1 MSGGRTLPAG
11 LDPFST
17 TGVFLQIDNWSGPSA
32 IVEPQT
38 GSARTL
44 PSVVAARSHGQ
55 RAGRSTR
62 ATVHARRLDST
73 FAGRTHDL
81 RLLTVDTTGCHSR
94 SVRVQ
99 ESRPESSSGPV
110 QVVTQSRVGGTRG
123 PGRTMPDPDRFRI
136 LLSIA
141 GRLATSFDRPDLYR
155 IVADAA
161 TELTGADY
169 ALLRIDHGGSLD
181 VVATSGI
188 EAGIAKGLPGIP
200 TRDRVL
206 DEVVARAR
214 PFVCDDTA
222 LLPAGQWPDRFS
234 GLASIRGFL
243 LIPLAHGGRF
253 LGTLAVATADPRP
266 WTNED
271 VEILTALGGHAC
283 LALRN
288 SDLFDR
294 LEVRAARMAVV
305 QAASARMNGATT
317 VEAVGR
323 AIVEE
328 VGAIVDYHNARVYQ
342 VEPDESIIPIAFEG
356 KVGEYEIV
364 DWSVLRTRMGE
375 GFTGWVALHG
385 VPLNVPDANADPRGV
400 QIEGT
405 DRIAESILV
414 VPMRHDGSVVGVIT
428 LSKLGLHQFDDDD
441 LQMVTILAD
450 QAATALESARLL
462 SRTESMATEL
472 RRLLEMSQE
481 LSQTLDPKQVGAVI
495 ARHITSA
502 LQMDAGVISSWDV
515 EADTV
520 VSEGE
525 YPDRKIVENHPVYR
539 LADYPETRRVL
550 EHQATVIIDAENR
563 SADTDEVAILRE
575 DGFRFLIM
583 IPLVAKGRSVGLV
596 ELLSKELVLTD
607 EVRLDL
613 ARTMANEAAMAL
625 ENAHLYEAARSL
637 ADRDPLTGFFN
648 HRFLYERMG
657 EEVVRARRTRRPL
670 SLLILDLDDFKLV
683 NDTFGHQFGD
693 RCLVHLAAVV
703 KATLRISD
711 VPARY
716 GGDEFAVILPD
727 ADLGAATAVA
737 RRITED
743 LARQPVMSDGRGP
756 VPISVSIGVASVGP
770 EVRTPAE
777 LVEAADSRMYDA
789 KIDAQADH
797 HGAPL
802 REPAHAG

>member
-1 MSGGRTLPAG
+1 M
-11 LDPFST
+11 
-17 TGVFLQIDNWSGPSA
+17 
-32 IVEPQT
+32 
-38 GSARTL
+38 
-44 PSVVAARSHGQ
+44 
-55 RAGRSTR
+55 
-62 ATVHARRLDST
+62 
-73 FAGRTHDL
+73 
-81 RLLTVDTTGCHSR
+81 
-94 SVRVQ
+94 
-99 ESRPESSSGPV
+99 
-110 QVVTQSRVGGTRG
+110 
-123 PGRTMPDPDRFRI
+123 
-136 LLSIA
+136 LLSVA
-141 GRLATSFDRPDLYR
+141 ERLGTSFDRSDLYR

-161 TELTGADY
+161 TKLSGADV
-169 ALLRIDHGGSLD
+169 ALLSIEHAGSLAI
-181 VVATSGI
+181 VATSGI
-188 EAGIAKGLPGIP
+188 DEPIVEHIRGVT
-200 TRDRVL
+200 TRDGAI
-206 DEVVARAR
+206 DEALATRR
-214 PFVCDDTA
+214 PFVCDDIA
-222 LLPAGQWPDRFS
+222 LLPAGAWPDRFA
-234 GLASIRGFL
+234 GLLPVRGEML
-243 LIPLAHGGRF
+243 LPLLHGGRF
-253 LGTLAVATADPRP
+253 LGTLAVATTHPRH
-266 WTNED
+266 WTDED
-271 VEILTALGGHAC
+271 VEILTALGGHAG

-288 SDLFDR
+288 ADLFDR
-294 LEVRAARMAVV
+294 LELRAARMAVV
-305 QAASARMNGATT
+305 QAASARMNSATT

-323 AIVEE
+323 AVVEE
-328 VGAIVDYHNARVYQ
+328 VGAIVDYHNARVYR
-342 VEPDESIIPIAFEG
+342 VESHESIIPIAFEG

-385 VPLNVPDANADPRGV
+385 IPLNVPDANADPRGV
-400 QIEGT
+400 QIAGT
-405 DRIAESILV
+405 DLVAESMLV

-428 LSKLGLHQFDDDD
+428 LSKLGLDQFDDDD

-495 ARHITSA
+495 ARHVAAA
-502 LQMDAGVISSWDV
+502 LRMDAGIISSWDV
-515 EADTV
+515 AGDQV

-525 YPDRKIVENHPVYR
+525 YPDRGIVEHHPVYP

-550 EHQATVIIDAENR
+550 EQQATVIIDAENR
-563 SADTDEVAILRE
+563 SADSDEVAILRE
-575 DGFRFLIM
+575 EGFRLLIM
-583 IPLVAKGRSVGLV
+583 IPIVAKGHSVGVL
-596 ELLSKELVLTD
+596 ELLSKELVPTD
-607 EVRLDL
+607 EARLDL

-625 ENAHLYEAARSL
+625 ENARLYEAARSL

-703 KATLRISD
+703 KATLRLSD

-727 ADLGAATAVA
+727 ADLEAATAVA
-737 RRITED
+737 HRITED

-770 EVRTPAE
+770 EVRTPTE
-777 LVEAADSRMYDA
+777 LVEAADSRMYEA
-789 KIDAQADH
+789 KVDAQGNGHDTVSQEAVRV
-797 HGAPL
+797 A
-802 REPAHAG
+802 

>member
-1 MSGGRTLPAG
+1 MP
-11 LDPFST
+11 
-17 TGVFLQIDNWSGPSA
+17 
-32 IVEPQT
+32 
-38 GSARTL
+38 
-44 PSVVAARSHGQ
+44 
-55 RAGRSTR
+55 GRSMP
-62 ATVHARRLDST
+62 
-73 FAGRTHDL
+73 GRK
-81 RLLTVDTTGCHSR
+81 
-94 SVRVQ
+94 
-99 ESRPESSSGPV
+99 
-110 QVVTQSRVGGTRG
+110 RG
-123 PGRTMPDPDRFRI
+123 PGRTMPGRTRPGPDRFRI

-141 GRLATSFDRPDLYR
+141 ERLAASFDRPDLYR
-155 IVADAA
+155 IVVDAA
-161 TELTGADY
+161 TELSGADY

-181 VVATSGI
+181 IVATSGI
-188 EAGIAKGLPGIP
+188 EAAVAKRLPGIP
-200 TRDRVL
+200 TRDRAI
-206 DEVVARAR
+206 DEVLARAR

-222 LLPAGQWPDRFS
+222 LLPAGEWPDRFA
-234 GLASIRGFL
+234 GLLSIRGFL
-243 LIPLAHGGRF
+243 LIPLVHGGHF
-253 LGTLAVATADPRP
+253 LGTLAVATTDPRP
-266 WTNED
+266 WSDED

-305 QAASARMNGATT
+305 QAASARMNSATT

-323 AIVEE
+323 AVVEE
-328 VGAIVDYHNARVYQ
+328 VGAIVDYHNARVYR

-364 DWSVLRTRMGE
+364 DWSVLETRVGE

-385 VPLNVPDANADPRGV
+385 IPLNVPNANDDPRGV

-405 DRIAESILV
+405 DVVAESMLV

-428 LSKLGLHQFDDDD
+428 LSKLGVHQFDDDD

-481 LSQTLDPKQVGAVI
+481 LSQTLDPKQVGAVV
-495 ARHITSA
+495 ARHMTAA
-502 LQMDAGVISSWDV
+502 LEMDAGVISSWDM
-515 EADTV
+515 ASDSL

-525 YPDRKIVENHPVYR
+525 YPDRGIVTNHPVYR
-539 LADYPETRRVL
+539 LSDYPETRRVL
-550 EHQATVIIDAENR
+550 EGQAAVIVDAEDAA
-563 SADTDEVAILRE
+563 ADPHEVAILRE
-575 DGFRFLIM
+575 QGFRILIM
-583 IPLVAKGRSVGLV
+583 IPLVAKGHSVGIV
-596 ELLSKELVLTD
+596 ELLARELVPTD
-607 EVRLDL
+607 DVRLSL

-625 ENAHLYEAARSL
+625 DNAHLYEAARSL

-648 HRFLYERMG
+648 HRYLYERMG
-657 EEVVRARRTRRPL
+657 EEVVRARRARHPL
-670 SLLILDLDDFKLV
+670 SLLLLDLDDFKLV

-693 RCLVHLAAVV
+693 RCLVHLAEVV
-703 KATLRISD
+703 KSTLRASD

-727 ADLGAATAVA
+727 ADHEAAAAVA

-743 LARQPVMSDGRGP
+743 LAQRPVMAEGRGP

-770 EVRTPAE
+770 SVRTPTE
-777 LVEAADSRMYDA
+777 LVEAADTLMYEA
-789 KIDAQADH
+789 KSAGQAAGPVTPPQESDLV
-797 HGAPL
+797 APPP
-802 REPAHAG
+802 RESELVG